1 MAISR
6 HRRALAA
13 IVCVAGFL
21 VDGCGSGNP
30 AAPSSSPSTAKGV
43 ALTITG
49 LSAALNPGDLVPL
62 TAKVT
67 LADGTQ
73 KLAADAAWQSA
84 DSTIVAVSPNGV
96 VSAVGPGATDVAA
109 TAAGVSSTMHIVV
122 ARPLAKLTMTIDRHN
137 STAAL
142 LAITRVQF
150 DFSGS
155 TGGGLKYSLSFG
167 DGSADAQDAVAD
179 HVYTSPGTFT
189 VTARV
194 TDAIGQ
200 VDTTA
205 RALMVTSVP
214 EINHPYGWRNDT
226 FNPVLGQPE
235 FRYLSFTSQ
244 VGRNVIGTYQSST
257 GSQLGNRPFTGTVTD
272 GNDVALAL
280 NDGTI
285 QMAGYL
291 QVTGG
296 RDYGPASG
304 STITLTM
311 HGGSADGL
319 LLVFKPYD
327 VF

>member
-6 HRRALAA
+6 HRLALAA
-13 IVCVAGFL
+13 TVCVAGFL
-21 VDGCGSGNP
+21 ATGCGSGNP
-30 AAPSSSPSTAKGV
+30 AAPSSGPSTTKGV

-49 LSAALNPGDLVPL
+49 LSAALNPGDLVAL

-73 KLAADAAWQSA
+73 KLAADATWQSA
-84 DSTIVAVSPNGV
+84 DSTIVVVSPKGV
-96 VSAVGPGATDVAA
+96 VSAVGPGATEVAA
-109 TAAGVSSTMHIVV
+109 TAAGVSSTIHIVV
-122 ARPLAKLTMTIDRHN
+122 AKPLAKLTMTIDGHN

-142 LAITRVQF
+142 SAITRVQF

-167 DGSADAQDAVAD
+167 DGNDAQTAVAD

-244 VGRNVIGTYQSST
+244 AGRNVIGTYQSST

-272 GNDVALAL
+272 GNDVALTL
-280 NDGTI
+280 TDGTI

-291 QVTGG
+291 QVTGRPG
-296 RDYGPASG
+296 SGPAGG

-327 VF
+327 AY